1 MPKLQP
7 RFITFDCY
15 GTLTRFQIS
24 DLAREMFADRIPA
37 ESLEQFVQDFTG
49 YRRDEV
55 LGAWKPYDTC

>member
-24 DLAREMFADRIPA
+24 DLAREMFANRIPA
-37 ESLEQFVQDFTG
+37 ETPGAVRAGLHLLSPRRGTRRLEA
-49 YRRDEV
+49 
-55 LGAWKPYDTC
+55 L